1 MPRLPYAAKQFI
13 EEVRDVKP
21 RAKAEPRDLDGLNV
35 YRTLRFD
42 KRTSKVLGP
51 ALLTLEMAQ
60 ELDAR
65 IQEFGVSDAGYL
77 YVTFV
82 GTPDADLRDPFL
94 IAEAVTVA
102 EAEGRTQTSD

>member
-13 EEVRDVKP
+13 AEVQAIRPK
-21 RAKAEPRDLDGLNV
+21 AKADPRDLDGLNV
-35 YRTLRFD
+35 HRTLRFD

-51 ALLTLEMAQ
+51 ALLTLEMAE
-60 ELDAR
+60 ELDPR
-65 IQEFGVSDAGYL
+65 IQEFNVSDAGYL

-94 IAEAVTVA
+94 VAEAVTVA
-102 EAEGRTQTSD
+102 EAEAQTSD